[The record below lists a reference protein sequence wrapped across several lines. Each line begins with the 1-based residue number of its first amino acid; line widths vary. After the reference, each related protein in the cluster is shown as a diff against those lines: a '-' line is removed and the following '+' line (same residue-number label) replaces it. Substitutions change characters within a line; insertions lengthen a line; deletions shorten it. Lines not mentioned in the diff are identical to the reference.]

1 MVKLKFHRDQF
12 PRNFLADLLATSP
25 DNLDM
30 SRWSESRQLPRNF
43 LVTSWRL
50 PRNICYGEV
59 TGKLVPVEFEL
70 KQTRTAFQNTDV
82 SIDEGASS
90 RFLATVDGTGR
101 RIVVTGKSIAV
112 SEKAGARYTKKS
124 YDNLTINLR
133 QIVSYEHL
141 TTNV

>member
-1 MVKLKFHRDQF
+1 LVKLKFHRDQF